1 MTMLKK
7 MIRERASQL
16 LTRLAA
22 EDGQEMTEYAITTFA
37 LLIGSTVSLLVF
49 LPNAIAAYKIYILGF
64 YMVLGLPIP

>member
-1 MTMLKK
+1 MTMLKT
-7 MIRERASQL
+7 IRERANLL

-49 LPNAIAAYKIYILGF
+49 LPNTIAAYKIYILGF